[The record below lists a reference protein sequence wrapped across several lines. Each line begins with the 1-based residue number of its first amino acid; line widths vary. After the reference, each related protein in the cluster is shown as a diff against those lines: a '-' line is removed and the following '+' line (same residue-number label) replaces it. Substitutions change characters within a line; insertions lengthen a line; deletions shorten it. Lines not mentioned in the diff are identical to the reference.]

1 MTMIQLSDHFTY
13 NKLIRFTLPS
23 IAMMIFTSVYVV
35 VDGLFVSNWVGKT
48 PFAALNLIW
57 PVIQAL
63 GAIGFMIGTGGSA
76 LVAKLLGEGRKEEA
90 NSVFSLLIYFAFVLA
105 VALAALAL
113 FYLRPIAVFF
123 GAEGEML
130 EYCLRYGRILAVFSV
145 VALLQNMFPSF
156 LVAAE
161 RPKLGLYITL
171 IAGCTNIVLD
181 ALFVAVLGWGLAGAA
196 FATGISQLVGGAV
209 PLLYF
214 IRATE
219 SPLRLGRAKWNGAAL
234 LKACSNGASEMMTN
248 LSMSLVSILYNFQL
262 MRLAGEDGVAA
273 YGVLMYLSFVFI
285 AVFLG
290 YTVGS
295 APIVSFHYGAQNDA
309 ELQNMLRK
317 SLMLVGISGLMMVGG
332 SLALAQPLSAVF
344 VGYDKPLLEMTV
356 RGMRLYSFSFIF
368 TGFNI
373 LGSAFFTALN
383 NGFISALISFLRT
396 LVFQV
401 VAVIWLPLR
410 FGLDGVWL
418 ALIAAEAAAVLVV
431 AACFI
436 GLRKRYRYW

>member
-1 MTMIQLSDHFTY
+1 MIQLSDHFTY

-63 GAIGFMIGTGGSA
+63 GAIGFMLGTGGSA
-76 LVAKLLGEGRKEEA
+76 LVAKLLGEGRQEKA
-90 NSVFSLLIYFAFVLA
+90 NSVFSLIIYFAFGSGVLLALLA
-105 VALAALAL
+105 VL
-113 FYLRPIAVFF
+113 FMRPIAVHL

-130 EYCLRYGRILAVFSV
+130 RHCLIYGRILAVFSV
-145 VALLQNMFPSF
+145 VALLQYMFPSF

-161 RPKLGLYITL
+161 RPKLGFYITVA
-171 IAGCTNIVLD
+171 AGITNMLLD
-181 ALFVAVLGWGLAGAA
+181 ALFIAVLGWGLAGAA
-196 FATGISQLVGGAV
+196 LATGLGQLVGGV
-209 PLLYF
+209 IPLCYF
-214 IRATE
+214 LRVKE
-219 SPLRLGRAKWNGAAL
+219 SPLRLGRAEWDGAAL

-248 LSMSLVSILYNFQL
+248 LSMSVVSILYNFQL
-262 MRLAGEDGVAA
+262 MRLVGEDGVSA
-273 YGVLMYLSFVFI
+273 YGVLMYVSGIFI
-285 AVFLG
+285 CLFLG

-295 APIVSFHYGAQNDA
+295 SPIVSFHYGAQNDA

-332 SLALAQPLSAVF
+332 SLALARPLSAVF